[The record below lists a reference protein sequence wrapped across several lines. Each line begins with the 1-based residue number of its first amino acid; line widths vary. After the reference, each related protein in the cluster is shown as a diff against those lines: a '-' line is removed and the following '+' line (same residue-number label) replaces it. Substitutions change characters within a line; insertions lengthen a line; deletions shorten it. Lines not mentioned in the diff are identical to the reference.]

1 MHRPVALVARRGTL
15 YGPRPAAH
23 EWRSGRVC
31 TEAPSRPPPSSGKCS
46 ARLHGPAGC
55 GGLPAAALREGR
67 PPPRAAAK
75 RSAATSQRGWRVGV
89 PLPCTAV
96 SGLPPLDAAGWPAPV
111 GGRSRSPAAGGGV
124 WGKPVKPSDGREGYK
139 AANRAAAAAGA
150 AAWCGEGGG
159 ALLGQ
164 TETGHLS
171 SCTSGGFGGRG
182 GCGFESTTHPM
193 AAIPVCDA
201 FTRLVKQRG
210 SKDICSG
217 GASIH
222 HAAPRRRAALRACAS
237 LWGLLGWHSQA
248 ECLANAADFLL

>member
-96 SGLPPLDAAGWPAPV
+96 SGLPPLELPP
-111 GGRSRSPAAGGGV
+111 GRHR
-124 WGKPVKPSDGREGYK
+124 W
-139 AANRAAAAAGA
+139 AAAAGHLRPGVV
-150 AAWCGEGGG
+150 CGVS
-159 ALLGQ
+159 
-164 TETGHLS
+164 LS
-171 SCTSGGFGGRG
+171 SPVTVVKDIKRLIARRRRRGRRHGPGRG
-182 GCGFESTTHPM
+182 GGFTWADGDRT
-193 AAIPVCDA
+193 
-201 FTRLVKQRG
+201 
-210 SKDICSG
+210 
-217 GASIH
+217 SIELH
-222 HAAPRRRAALRACAS
+222 VWRFRWARRMRI
-237 LWGLLGWHSQA
+237 
-248 ECLANAADFLL
+248 